1 MTPKGDKQANI
12 IMGRLVASFG
22 DFAVYEAEGR
32 EQPYSVWRGREL
44 FSFYHGRH
52 AAEQYARLKEE
63 QRKQWSETP
72 GEGTP

>member
-52 AAEQYARLKEE
+52 AAEQYARLKAEGGSA
-63 QRKQWSETP
+63 WP
-72 GEGTP
+72 GSSSEGTP

>member
-1 MTPKGDKQANI
+1 MTPKSDKQANI

-52 AAEQYARLKEE
+52 AAEQYARLKAGGGSPWPEA
-63 QRKQWSETP
+63 P